1 MEEIEALELY
11 QKFLLNQKN
20 YSSHTVES
28 YTNDIKLFMIYCDK
42 EDVSLFSC
50 DKIVIRNFLEH
61 ERKRGISKTTLKR
74 RVVALRRYF
83 DFLLNKDIVRAN
95 PFINI
100 VTPKTD
106 KKLPAFLYNREI
118 EKLFE
123 LNKKRKDE
131 LMLRDE
137 AIIELLY
144 VSGIR
149 VAELC
154 SIKMLDMQMK
164 QRAIRIN
171 GKGKKQR
178 IVLFTEETQKTIE
191 KYIKEVRS
199 QLILSK
205 KSNHRNYVFLNSNGN
220 PLTPRGVEYILENIE
235 KKTGIGLSLH
245 PHIFRH
251 SFATTMLN
259 KGADLRTIQKILGHE
274 NLATT
279 QIYTHII
286 TDKIKDNYDKFFP
299 RSKKKE

>member
-42 EDVSLFSC
+42 EDVSLFFC

>member
-1 MEEIEALELY
+1 MEEIETLELY

-118 EKLFE
+118 KKLFE
-123 LNKKRKDE
+123 LNKKRKDK

-235 KKTGIGLSLH
+235 KKTGLGLSLH

-286 TDKIKDNYDKFFP
+286 TDKIKDDYDKFFP